1 MDPATDPPVPLSVL
15 RVVLSERVRMELP
28 AGEIHVWFH
37 DADVAP
43 AALDGLAPVLNPAE
57 LARASRYHFEAD
69 RRRSIVA
76 RASLRIHLSHYCG
89 VEAASILIG
98 AADGAKPE
106 APATGVQFNV
116 SHAGDVVALAF
127 SAACPVGLDV
137 ERIRPMRDAQG
148 IARRYF
154 SADEQRALDASADVD
169 DTFFR
174 IWTAKEAL
182 VKGTGKGLS
191 SELAA
196 FTVPFASAALAPVQ
210 AEPGVGLEGWSVA
223 SLDDP
228 REGYRAAVAARTGHA
243 TLRVTN
249 ATVDSL
255 LA

>member
-1 MDPATDPPVPLSVL
+1 
-15 RVVLSERVRMELP
+15 MELP
-28 AGEIHVWFH
+28 AREIHVWFC
-37 DADVAP
+37 DSDVAP
-43 AALDGLAPVLNPAE
+43 ATLDGLALVLDPAE

-89 VEAASILIG
+89 VDAASILIA

-106 APATGVQFNV
+106 APATGVHFNV

-127 SAACPVGLDV
+127 SAACPVGIDV
-137 ERIRPMRDAQG
+137 ERVRPMRDAQG

-154 SADEQRALDASADVD
+154 SPDEQRALEESADVD

-196 FTVPFASAALAPVQ
+196 FTVPFLATALAPVRT
-210 AEPGVGLEGWSVA
+210 GVGDHEGWCVA
-223 SLDDP
+223 SLAAP
-228 REGYRAAVAARTGHA
+228 RDGYRAALAARTTEA
-243 TLRVTN
+243 AIRVRSDKPFPGSC
-249 ATVDSL
+249 VQSVS
-255 LA
+255 